1 MTPSQLRAKTIVDRI
16 AVVRQMLDAIRT
28 IPSESLEEFSS
39 DPRNAAASESY
50 LRRALEAL
58 MDLGRHILAKG
69 FGRGVS
75 EYKKVAIELAE
86 VGVLGK
92 DEAALF
98 REMAGYRNRMV
109 HLYEEVTTEE
119 LHRIC
124 TEQLGDFDT
133 IIDAIMTWIRNHPD
147 TLDTEI

>member
-1 MTPSQLRAKTIVDRI
+1 MTPSELRAKTIVDRI
-16 AVVRQMLDAIRT
+16 GIVRSMLDNLRK
-28 IPSESLEEFSS
+28 IPLGSLEEFTS
-39 DPRNAAASESY
+39 DRRNAPAAESL

-75 EYKKVAIELAE
+75 EYKKVGTELGE
-86 VGVLGK
+86 VGVLGR

-98 REMAGYRNRMV
+98 RKMAGYRNRMV
-109 HLYEEVTTEE
+109 HLYDEVTTEE
-119 LHRIC
+119 LYRIC
-124 TEQLGDFDT
+124 TEQLGDFDA
-133 IIDAIMTWIRNHPD
+133 ILDAIMTWIQHHPE

>member
-1 MTPSQLRAKTIVDRI
+1 MTPSEMRAKTIVDRI
-16 AVVRQMLDAIRT
+16 GIVRSMLDNLREV
-28 IPSESLEEFSS
+28 PLGSLEEFTS
-39 DPRNAAASESY
+39 DPRNAPAAESL

-75 EYKKVAIELAE
+75 EYKKVGTELGE
-86 VGVLGK
+86 VGVLGR

-98 REMAGYRNRMV
+98 RKMAGYRNRMV
-109 HLYEEVTTEE
+109 HLYDEVTTEE
-119 LHRIC
+119 LYRIC
-124 TEQLGDFDT
+124 TEQLGDFDA
-133 IIDAIMTWIRNHPD
+133 ILDAIMTWIQHHPE